1 MLLARGTPSR
11 CDNRPARV
19 AAQQTAGRVSTAL
32 AFYAGSNSS
41 CTSGI
46 PASSLS
52 KLGPDTWEVCATRNV
67 HSEEFSASTIGSLVL
82 NTNDWLSRRSSHCAL
97 SESPTRRRDASFE
110 RLIQTRKAFIAI
122 LPEQFSAI
130 ACCRSSSPSP
140 IWERG
145 PCSAAATRKRPG
157 RSGVPP
163 LDWPGPQRSPPVSG
177 TVTHRLEHRLRLS
190 RKSESKLQKKPTWPN
205 TLRHS
210 TTSAYSL
217 TSLPAKS
224 GCSLSSHP
232 TNGIPRNHTP
242 LTANPPTFHCTA
254 WVGESKRI
262 AAIAS

>member
-1 MLLARGTPSR
+1 MVQWIAPCRESCLFPNRASGSAHVLALRKPTGTSGCSTDSWSR
-11 CDNRPARV
+11 ERR
-19 AAQQTAGRVSTAL
+19 AL
-32 AFYAGSNSS
+32 ALYADSNCS

-145 PCSAAATRKRPG
+145 PVLCCCNARAARAIWCATVG
-157 RSGVPP
+157 
-163 LDWPGPQRSPPVSG
+163 
-177 TVTHRLEHRLRLS
+177 
-190 RKSESKLQKKPTWPN
+190 
-205 TLRHS
+205 
-210 TTSAYSL
+210 
-217 TSLPAKS
+217 
-224 GCSLSSHP
+224 
-232 TNGIPRNHTP
+232 
-242 LTANPPTFHCTA
+242 TA
-254 WVGESKRI
+254 WFTAVAPGDWHRNAPARASTATFPKIRVKTTKKTDVAEHLEAFNHVGLLVNEPPSEVGLLFI
-262 AAIAS
+262 